1 MDSLVGAGT
10 VREFLIVMPDGSTQL
25 GGSHYT
31 SSATNGDWEKFLAR
45 ELVDHV
51 DRTYRTIRRAT
62 SDREVFARWER
73 QSVLALVSA
82 HPAALRSLKG
92 LAFDVGDSDQFG
104 FAPQVQSLDSLLNS
118 LAVPHMFDEYHGRH
132 SDKVPERMTAHVLPF
147 FSGVLEF
154 EDTASH

>member
-1 MDSLVGAGT
+1 VRRVGG
-10 VREFLIVMPDGSTQL
+10 
-25 GGSHYT
+25 
-31 SSATNGDWEKFLAR
+31 
-45 ELVDHV
+45 HV
-51 DRTYRTIRRAT
+51 EI
-62 SDREVFARWER
+62 DREVFARWER